1 MLEPI
6 EYEERTA
13 DIGAA
18 VTRQADPSDIRVLH
32 AALLAGVDKLAH
44 GVALLDGSGRAR
56 FANASALQLWARL
69 GWTPHSMG
77 GPLRLPPYWAQAL
90 HQVCAKGRR
99 ELLRVTTPNNVA
111 LAVVLSPLPLPHE
124 RLAFA
129 VFGRRPHERLAFAVF
144 GRDELCGSVEL
155 QMFALRYQ
163 LTHAETAVLRQLCRG
178 LNAAAI
184 ALDHGVART
193 TVLTQIAAIRAK
205 TQSSSIRNLL
215 DALARMPPVRA
226 LVETADGH

>member
-90 HQVCAKGRR
+90 HQVCDKGRR
-99 ELLRVTTPNNVA
+99 ELLRVTTPNDVA
-111 LAVVLSPLPLPHE
+111 LAVVLSPLPL
-124 RLAFA
+124 
-129 VFGRRPHERLAFAVF
+129 PHERLAFAVF

-193 TVLTQIAAIRAK
+193 TVLTQIAAVRAK

>member
-99 ELLRVTTPNNVA
+99 ELLRVTTPNDVA
-111 LAVVLSPLPLPHE
+111 LAVVLSPLPL
-124 RLAFA
+124 
-129 VFGRRPHERLAFAVF
+129 PHERLAFAVF

>member
-129 VFGRRPHERLAFAVF
+129 VFGR
-144 GRDELCGSVEL
+144 DELCGSVEL

-193 TVLTQIAAIRAK
+193 TVLTQIAAVRAK